1 MRSNLHLL
9 SLAALFSFALVP
21 PANGQR
27 RQQPSTPSNPTPSI
41 PTFNNGSI
49 YVQVYPAAGSIFTSR
64 PNVVI
69 QESGLEDGLMVSMP
83 EEIGEN
89 GWRFHGL
96 KVGTGYEIL
105 VEAKG
110 YETQR
115 QYVLLSQNNNA
126 TVQVQLYLVPNGKPA
141 DTFPRP
147 AGNFVLA
154 PRAQH
159 ELDKAMKDL
168 KSSKTAS
175 ARKHLEKALQMAPN
189 EPHLNFLMGWSYLHD
204 HEASKAIPYLEKSVS
219 SDPTQL
225 TALFSL
231 GVARYEQGDYAAAI
245 DTINKASGKGLSSWQ
260 AQWIL
265 ASSYLRM
272 GNYEQARRH
281 AEEALK
287 IDGKKARP
295 VQLVLGQALA
305 GLGLR
310 EQAIKVFSAYLKENS
325 HDPEAPKVRAM
336 VARLSA
342 PVPPTPDPAP
352 VPASAPVS
360 ASTPASSGP
369 RSGEVAKVDAGKTTV
384 LFAAG
389 SSGANAASP
398 TSPPPAIAPSAPP
411 PPPAAVPRK
420 LDWAPPDVEA
430 LKPQIISDK
439 ACRLPALL
447 KRAGQTAAE
456 WVKDLQQFT
465 ATEEYQSVEISSR
478 GQIDEPFQK
487 RFAYMVFI
495 DKPQPQVF
503 SVDEMRVPKPN
514 LGAMGAPVIA
524 LGGPALALVF
534 HPFFRTYYKWSCDGL
549 GEWKG
554 QPAWIVRFSQLTG
567 PTAPVQGFASMHG
580 GQLLSLKGIAWLA
593 EKGDHVMHLETD
605 LQAPVKSLGLERQ
618 HFSIDYEHVAFRSH
632 PVVLWVPESVDVYVT
647 LRGHSYHN
655 FSHYSDFLLFWTGT
669 KQVIGTVKQNDSKQ

>member
-9 SLAALFSFALVP
+9 SLAALFSFVLVS

-41 PTFNNGSI
+41 PAFNNGSI
-49 YVQVYPAAGSIFTSR
+49 YVQVYPAAGSIFSSK

-69 QESGLEDGLMVSMP
+69 QESGLEDTPMISIP

-89 GWRFHGL
+89 EWRFHGL

-115 QYVLLSQNNNA
+115 QYVLLNQNNNA
-126 TVQVQLYLVPNGKPA
+126 TAQVQLYLVPDGKPA

-225 TALFSL
+225 TALLSL

-272 GNYEQARRH
+272 GNYEQARQH

-287 IDGKKARP
+287 IDRKQARP

-310 EQAIKVFSAYLKENS
+310 EQAIDVFLAYLRKNS
-325 HDPEAPKVRAM
+325 RDPEAPKVRAI
-336 VARLSA
+336 VARLRA
-342 PVPPTPDPAP
+342 PVPPTTDPAP
-352 VPASAPVS
+352 AP
-360 ASTPASSGP
+360 ASTPASASRP
-369 RSGEVAKVDAGKTTV
+369 SGEPAKVAAGQTTV

-389 SSGANAASP
+389 SSGVNAVSTTP
-398 TSPPPAIAPSAPP
+398 FPPAIAPSVPP

-420 LDWAPPDVEA
+420 VDWAPPDVEA
-430 LKPQIISDK
+430 LRPHIISDK
-439 ACRLPALL
+439 ACRLPSLL

-456 WVKDLQQFT
+456 WVKDLQEFT

-495 DKPQPQVF
+495 DKPQAQVF
-503 SVDEMRVPKPN
+503 SVDEMRVPKPY

-534 HPFFRTYYKWSCDGL
+534 HPFFRTYYRWSCEGL
-549 GEWKG
+549 GEWRG

-567 PTAPVQGFASMHG
+567 PTAPVQGFDSPHG
-580 GQLLSLKGIAWLA
+580 GQLLPLKGIAWLA

-632 PVVLWVPESVDVYVT
+632 PVVLWLPESVDVYVT
-647 LRGHSYHN
+647 LHGHSYHN
-655 FSHYSDFLLFWTGT
+655 FSRYSDFLLFWTGT
-669 KQVIGTVKQNDSKQ
+669 KQVIGSVNQNNPKQ